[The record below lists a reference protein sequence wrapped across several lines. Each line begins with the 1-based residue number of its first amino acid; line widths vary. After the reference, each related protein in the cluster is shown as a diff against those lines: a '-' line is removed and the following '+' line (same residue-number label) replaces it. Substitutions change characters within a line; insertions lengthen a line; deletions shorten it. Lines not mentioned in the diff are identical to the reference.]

1 MGKCQLVADF
11 GNGKVK
17 ISAFRKSGG
26 KYELYGGSIFDTPE
40 GGICEPE
47 CLRKFSSALDKL
59 HPAGGDIYILLQTD
73 EKNVFVTE
81 EDYPADSAKSV
92 NAIIESSLSGFV
104 TEETEKF
111 TFSWRLIEK
120 YPSGRGRFQIAA
132 ARTDFIEELQDI
144 AEKHKCALK
153 RADIV
158 LNADENLSRLLRKKE
173 KYGLSSNSDT
183 AAIIDVGH
191 KTANVIVF
199 NNENTVAAETLGHN
213 LYRMDKIIADVGGDL
228 KNDPDIAL
236 EMLKLNPSY
245 TSLSAQ
251 YNGFLEGIASDII
264 RTVKHAVGSDR
275 DSKLSAVYFTG
286 GLFKTPGLVSA
297 VKESFSVSCYAY
309 PIKDFI
315 SINEECINREAKK
328 PYPNAEMFA
337 ASLGMLAGGGL
348 FEK

>member
-1 MGKCQLVADF
+1 M
-11 GNGKVK
+11 
-17 ISAFRKSGG
+17 
-26 KYELYGGSIFDTPE
+26 
-40 GGICEPE
+40 
-47 CLRKFSSALDKL
+47 
-59 HPAGGDIYILLQTD
+59 
-73 EKNVFVTE
+73 
-81 EDYPADSAKSV
+81 
-92 NAIIESSLSGFV
+92 
-104 TEETEKF
+104 
-111 TFSWRLIEK
+111 IEK

-132 ARTDFIEELQDI
+132 ARTDFIEELQNI

-191 KTANVIVF
+191 KTVNVIVF

-251 YNGFLEGIASDII
+251 YNGFLDGIASDII

-297 VKESFSVSCYAY
+297 VKESFSVPCYAY

-328 PYPNAEMFA
+328 PYPNAEMFS
-337 ASLGMLAGGGL
+337 ASIGILAGGGML
-348 FEK
+348 E